1 MEFVIVTP
9 SYNQK
14 KFLKQTLQSIVDQ
27 KNVIVHHW
35 VFDGGSDD
43 GSKQLLQNHKKNIY
57 FESKKDNGQSDAINK
72 GIRKLKNWI
81 KKENKNPNEIIFAY
95 LNSDDY
101 YLPNALSTLQKTFQ
115 ENKNTKWVVGDCMI
129 VNEEN
134 KEIQKPIRIYKQFWR
149 FFLSKRVLGV
159 LNPVPQP
166 GVFIKAS
173 EILKI
178 GFFNEGL
185 NYVMDY
191 EYWFR
196 IINKIGAPEIISD
209 TVAAFRIH
217 KQSKGTGG
225 FEDQFEEQ
233 LKIAKKFIKNPLIL
247 KLHKLHNALIVN
259 CYRIVK

>member
-14 KFLKQTLQSIVDQ
+14 KFLEQTLQSIADQ

-35 VFDGGSDD
+35 IFDGGSDD
-43 GSKQLLQNHKKNIY
+43 GSKELLQKHKKNIY

-72 GIRKLKNWI
+72 GIRKLKDWI
-81 KKENKNPNEIIFAY
+81 KKEKKDPNEIVFAY

-101 YLPNALSTLQKTFQ
+101 YLPNSLATIQKTFT
-115 ENKNTKWVVGDCMI
+115 ENKNIKWVVGDCMI
-129 VNEEN
+129 VNEKN
-134 KEIQKPIRIYKQFWR
+134 QEIQKPIRIYKKFWR
-149 FFLSKRVLGV
+149 WFLSKNLLGV

-196 IINKIGAPEIISD
+196 TISKIGNPEIISE
-209 TVAAFRIH
+209 TIAAFRIH
-217 KQSKGTGG
+217 KTSKGGTN

-233 LKIAKKFIKNPLIL
+233 YKVAKSFIKNPLIF
-247 KLHKLHNALIVN
+247 KLHEFHNALIVN
-259 CYRIVK
+259 SYRIVK